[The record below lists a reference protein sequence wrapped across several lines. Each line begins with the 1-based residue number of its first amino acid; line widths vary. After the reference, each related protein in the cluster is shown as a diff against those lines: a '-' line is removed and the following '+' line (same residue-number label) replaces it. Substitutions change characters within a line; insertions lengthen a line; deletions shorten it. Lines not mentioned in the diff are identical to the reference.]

1 MNDGGHREGV
11 DVDLYPLFGTW
22 AKQFGLDAA
31 VAKFGAVA
39 GIDLATIYRDQFEA
53 DLKSVQLGGPA
64 IVAAGNESWYSGPSD
79 GSVFWPPL
87 RSHFEHEEKWEADR
101 LLNLENASNVVVAH
115 TPRPDRQ
122 RYQSKGL
129 VVGYVQSGK
138 TTNFTSVI
146 AKLADEEYKFVIVLS
161 GIHNGL
167 RKQTQARL
175 DAQLKDLNREHWIT
189 LTDVDHDFIG
199 YTASAVSILKST
211 KKVVLAVVK
220 KNATVLERLLDWLGG
235 DGARGALEN
244 LRVLVIDDEADQAS
258 VATGRINPLI
268 RDLLACFPRHTYVGY
283 TATPFANV
291 FIDPASADL
300 YPKDF
305 ILNLPRPE
313 GYFGTEMIFGRDAVE
328 GEPMA
333 DDGDASLPPDGFD
346 MVRVV
351 PEDDVALLR
360 PASKADAVGF
370 VPTMTPDL
378 IEAVRWFWLAT
389 AARRARNDSSHST
402 MLIHTS
408 VKIDV
413 QESFQAPLEALRQRA
428 REAVKR
434 NDADFIE
441 ELSQLWDRETAL
453 VDASHWSGRVQNSF
467 EEVLTQLGQV
477 LDEQRVVLDN
487 YKSIDRLDYSS
498 GPVVAIA
505 VGGNTLSRGLTLEGL
520 VVSFFVRTASAY
532 DTLLQMARW
541 FGFRPGYEDLP
552 RIWMT
557 HALERAF
564 RHLAT
569 VEREMRDD
577 IDQYQR
583 QNLRPTDVAVRIRTH
598 PSLAITAKMGAA
610 APAEVSYAGRRLQ
623 TRYYLREDADWLSAN
638 LRAASDLLQDVVSL
652 ESASAD
658 RGSAVVYR
666 DVPARLIISFLRRYR
681 VHEDSPDLDTQ
692 QLIRYIDGQRKGDE
706 QALETWSIAVVQS
719 DGEKVRLGSREY
731 GSVIRSR
738 LDTGNDAIAD
748 IKTLM
753 SKRDRVLDLEA
764 WDTFL
769 TSQSEGH
776 LVRQRNRDAEYR
788 NRGLLVLY
796 PIDRQ
801 SAPMATHPSGSVSRV
816 PMNAKAPA
824 MGIGIVFPGTVGGGK
839 AVAVTH
845 MAVDLA
851 GSSGSAWDEDEE
863 QPEDL
868 QDVLYQ
874 DESEEA

>member
-1 MNDGGHREGV
+1 M
-11 DVDLYPLFGTW
+11 DLYPLFGTW

-31 VAKFGAVA
+31 VVKFAAV
-39 GIDLATIYRDQFEA
+39 GGPELAATYKEQFET
-53 DLKSVQLGGPA
+53 DLKTVQLGGPA
-64 IVAAGNESWYSGPSD
+64 IVAAGNESWYSGSSD
-79 GSVFWPPL
+79 GSIFWPPL
-87 RSHFEHEEKWEADR
+87 RAHFRDDQDWATER
-101 LLNLENASNVVVAH
+101 LDDLERAANKVVAH

-122 RYQSKGL
+122 RYQAKGL

-146 AKLADEEYKFVIVLS
+146 AKLADEQYKFIIVLS

-175 DAQLKDLNREHWIT
+175 NSQLKGLNNEHWIT
-189 LTDVDHDFIG
+189 LTDEDRDFG
-199 YTASAVSILKST
+199 PQASDAVSLLKST
-211 KKVVLAVVK
+211 EKVLLAVVK
-220 KNATVLERLLDWLGG
+220 KNATVLERLINWLST

-244 LRVLVIDDEADQAS
+244 LRVLIIDDEADQAS

-268 RDLLACFPRHTYVGY
+268 RDLLTLFPRNTYIGY

-305 ILNLPRPE
+305 ILNLPRPD
-313 GYFGTEMIFGRDAVE
+313 GYFGTEMIFGTDVVE
-328 GEPMA
+328 GENRDPA
-333 DDGDASLPPDGFD
+333 PDGYD
-346 MVRVV
+346 MVRIV
-351 PEDDVALLR
+351 PEEDVQLLR
-360 PASKADAVGF
+360 PSGKAAAAGF
-370 VPTMTPDL
+370 VPTMTQDL
-378 IEAVRWFWLAT
+378 VDAVNWFWLAT
-389 AARRARNDSSHST
+389 AARRARGDRSHST
-402 MLIHTS
+402 MLIHSS

-413 QESFQAPLEALRQRA
+413 QDSFRAPLEGMRSRALAAIRSGD
-428 REAVKR
+428 EK
-434 NDADFIE
+434 FIGT
-441 ELSQLWDRETAL
+441 LRTLWDRETAR
-453 VDASHWSGRVQNSF
+453 VNSANWNGREQNSF
-467 EEVLTQLGQV
+467 EAVLREIGDV
-477 LDEQRVVLDN
+477 LVAQRVILDN
-487 YKSIDRLDYSS
+487 YRSTDRLDYSS

-623 TRYYLREDADWLSAN
+623 TRYFLREDRTWLENNFAAAADLV
-638 LRAASDLLQDVVSL
+638 QDMSSGGRKT
-652 ESASAD
+652 EQ
-658 RGSAVVYR
+658 RGSAELYR
-666 DVPARLIISFLRRYR
+666 DVPAHLIVGFLRRYN
-681 VHEDSPDLDTQ
+681 VHEDSADMMPR
-692 QLIRYIDGQRKGDE
+692 QLIRYIDGQRNGTE
-706 QALETWSIAVVQS
+706 PALEKWTVAVVQS
-719 DGEKVRLGSREY
+719 SGAKVALGGRTF

-738 LDTGNDAIAD
+738 LDTGVDSIAD

-753 SKRDRVLDLEA
+753 SKRDRVLDLRTWESYDA
-764 WDTFL
+764 AKPEHELVQQRERDT
-769 TSQSEGH
+769 
-776 LVRQRNRDAEYR
+776 EYR
-788 NRGLLVLY
+788 SRGLLVLY
-796 PIDRQ
+796 PIDSR
-801 SAPMATHPSGSVSRV
+801 SEPVAPARGSVARV
-816 PMNAKAPA
+816 PMDAVAPVI
-824 MGIGIVFPGTVGGGK
+824 GYGIVFPGSVGGGTT
-839 AVAVTH
+839 VEVTH

-851 GSSGSAWDEDEE
+851 GASGSAWDEDEE
-863 QPEDL
+863 QREDL
-868 QDVLYQ
+868 QEALYSEEG
-874 DESEEA
+874 DES

>member
-1 MNDGGHREGV
+1 M
-11 DVDLYPLFGTW
+11 DLYPLFGTW

-31 VAKFGAVA
+31 VTRFIPVA
-39 GIDLATIYRDQFEA
+39 GPELALTYKEQFES
-53 DLKSVQLGGPA
+53 DLMSVQIGGPA
-64 IVAAGNESWYSGPSD
+64 IVAAGSESWYSGPSE

-87 RSHFEHEEKWEADR
+87 RSHFEQVEKWDADR
-101 LLNLENASNVVVAH
+101 LANLENASNVVVAH
-115 TPRPDRQ
+115 TPRPDGQ

-146 AKLADEEYKFVIVLS
+146 AKLADEDYKFVIVLS

-175 DAQLKDLNREHWIT
+175 DAQLKELNREHWIT
-189 LTDVDHDFIG
+189 LTDVDQDFIG
-199 YTASAVSILKST
+199 YPASAVSILKST

-220 KNATVLERLLDWLGG
+220 KNATVLERLLDWLSSA
-235 DGARGALEN
+235 GARGALEN

-258 VATGRINPLI
+258 VATGRISPLI
-268 RDLLACFPRHTYVGY
+268 RDLLARFPRHTYVGY

-291 FIDPASADL
+291 FIDPAAADL

-328 GEPMA
+328 GEPAA
-333 DDGDASLPPDGFD
+333 DGGDASLPPDGFD

-378 IEAVRWFWLAT
+378 LEAVRWFWLAT
-389 AARRARNDSSHST
+389 AARRARGDGSHST

-413 QESFQAPLEALRQRA
+413 QESFQAPLESLRVRA
-428 REAVKR
+428 REAIER
-434 NDADFIE
+434 GDAEFVE
-441 ELSQLWDRETAL
+441 ELRQLWRRETAR
-453 VDASHWSGRVQNSF
+453 VEATHWSGRAQNSF
-467 EEVLTQLGQV
+467 EEVLAHLGQV
-477 LDEQRVVLDN
+477 LEEQRVVLDN
-487 YKSIDRLDYSS
+487 YKSSDRLDYSS

-557 HALERAF
+557 YKLERAF

-623 TRYYLREDADWLSAN
+623 TRYFLREDADWLASN
-638 LRAASDLLQDVVSL
+638 LRAASDLLQDVTSL
-652 ESASAD
+652 EVEEAD

-666 DVPARLIISFLRRYR
+666 DVPARLVVSFLRRYR

-692 QLIRYIDGQRKGDE
+692 QLIRYIDGQRKGD
-706 QALETWSIAVVQS
+706 QPALETWSVAVVQS
-719 DGEKVRLGSREY
+719 DGERVRLGDREY

-738 LDTGNDAIAD
+738 LDAGNDAIAD

-753 SKRDRVLDLEA
+753 SKRDRVLDLEG
-764 WDTFL
+764 WETFVA
-769 TSQSEGH
+769 SQSEAH
-776 LVRQRNRDAEYR
+776 LVRQRDRDADYR

-796 PIDRQ
+796 PIDRR
-801 SAPMATHPSGSVSRV
+801 SAPMATPASGSVSRV
-816 PMNAKAPA
+816 PLAAEKPA
-824 MGIGIVFPGTVGGGK
+824 LGIGIVFPGKVGGGK

-851 GSSGSAWDEDEE
+851 GSTGSAWDEDEE

-874 DESEEA
+874 DESEDA

>member
-1 MNDGGHREGV
+1 M
-11 DVDLYPLFGTW
+11 DLYPLFGTW

-31 VAKFGAVA
+31 VAKFAAVA
-39 GIDLATIYRDQFEA
+39 GPDLAGTYRSQFES
-53 DLKSVQLGGPA
+53 DLESVQMGGPA

-87 RSHFEHEEKWEADR
+87 RSHFEHEEGWDADR
-101 LLNLENASNVVVAH
+101 LTNLENASNVVVAH
-115 TPRPDRQ
+115 TPRPDRL

-175 DAQLKDLNREHWIT
+175 DRQLKELNREHWIT

-220 KNATVLERLLDWLGG
+220 KNPIVLERLLEWLSG

-268 RDLLACFPRHTYVGY
+268 RDLLARFPRHTYVGY

-305 ILNLPRPE
+305 ILNLPRPD

-328 GEPMA
+328 GETE
-333 DDGDASLPPDGFD
+333 DNDACLPPDGFD

-351 PEDDVALLR
+351 PEDDVMKLR
-360 PASKADAVGF
+360 PANKADAVGF

-389 AARRARNDSSHST
+389 AARRARRDTSHST

-413 QESFQAPLEALRQRA
+413 QESFQAPLELLRKGA
-428 REAVKR
+428 REAVSLG
-434 NDADFIE
+434 DADFID
-441 ELSQLWDRETAL
+441 ELRQLWARETSR
-453 VDASHWSGRVQNSF
+453 VDASFWSGRAQNAF
-467 EEVLTQLGQV
+467 DDVLAQLGQV
-477 LDEQRVVLDN
+477 LDEQKVVLDN
-487 YKSIDRLDYSS
+487 YRSTDRLDYSS

-557 HALERAF
+557 YALERAF

-623 TRYYLREDADWLSAN
+623 TRYFLREDAEWLAN
-638 LRAASDLLQDVVSL
+638 NIRAADDLLQDINSL
-652 ESASAD
+652 ELRSAN
-658 RGSAVVYR
+658 RGSAVVYW
-666 DVPARLIISFLRRYR
+666 DVPARLVVSFLRRYR
-681 VHEDSPDLDTQ
+681 VHEDSPDLNTQ
-692 QLIRYIDGQRKGDE
+692 QLIRYINGQRKSE
-706 QALETWSIAVVQS
+706 QAALETWSIAVVQS
-719 DGEKVRLGSREY
+719 DGETVRLGARDF

-738 LDTGNDAIAD
+738 LDTGVDTIAD

-753 SKRDRVLDLEA
+753 SKRDRVLDLET
-764 WDTFL
+764 WDTFNAA
-769 TSQSEGH
+769 QSEND
-776 LVRQRNRDAEYR
+776 LVQQRNRDAEYR

-801 SAPMATHPSGSVSRV
+801 SVPMAAGSSGSVSRV
-816 PMNAKAPA
+816 PMNSADPA
-824 MGIGIVFPGTVGGGK
+824 LGIGIVFPGTVGGGK

-851 GSSGSAWDEDEE
+851 GASGSAWDEDEE
-863 QPEDL
+863 QPENL

-874 DESEEA
+874 EEGEQA

>member
-1 MNDGGHREGV
+1 M
-11 DVDLYPLFGTW
+11 DLYPLFGTW

-31 VAKFGAVA
+31 VVKFSAIG
-39 GIDLATIYRDQFEA
+39 GPELAATYKEQFEA
-53 DLKSVQLGGPA
+53 DLETVQLGGPA
-64 IVAAGNESWYSGPSD
+64 IVAAGSESWYSGSSD
-79 GSVFWPPL
+79 GSMFWPPL
-87 RSHFEHEEKWEADR
+87 RAHFRDDQNWGSER
-101 LLNLENASNVVVAH
+101 LNDLERAANKVVAH

-122 RYQSKGL
+122 RYQAKGL

-146 AKLADEEYKFVIVLS
+146 AKLADEQYKFIIVLS

-175 DAQLKDLNREHWIT
+175 NSQLKGLNNEHWIT
-189 LTDVDHDFIG
+189 LTDEDRDFG
-199 YTASAVSILKST
+199 PQASDAVSLLKST
-211 KKVVLAVVK
+211 EKVVLAVVK
-220 KNATVLERLLDWLGG
+220 KNATVLERLINWLST

-244 LRVLVIDDEADQAS
+244 LRVLIIDDEADQAS

-268 RDLLACFPRHTYVGY
+268 RELLALFPRNTYIGY

-313 GYFGTEMIFGRDAVE
+313 GYFGTEMIFGADVVE
-328 GEPMA
+328 GENQGPA
-333 DDGDASLPPDGFD
+333 PDGYD
-346 MVRVV
+346 MVRIV
-351 PEDDVALLR
+351 PEDDVQLLR
-360 PASKADAVGF
+360 PAGKATPTGF

-378 IEAVRWFWLAT
+378 VDAVRWFWLAT
-389 AARRARNDSSHST
+389 AARRARGDRSHST

-413 QESFQAPLEALRQRA
+413 QESFRDPLEELRSRALTAIRA
-428 REAVKR
+428 GDEI
-434 NDADFIE
+434 FIG
-441 ELSQLWDRETAL
+441 ELRTLWERETAR
-453 VDASHWSGRVQNSF
+453 VDSMNWHGRQQNSF
-467 EEVLTQLGQV
+467 ESVLRELGDV
-477 LDEQRVVLDN
+477 LDSQRVVLDN
-487 YKSIDRLDYSS
+487 YRSTDRLDYSS

-583 QNLRPTDVAVRIRTH
+583 QNLRPTDVAVRIKTH

-623 TRYYLREDADWLSAN
+623 TRYFLREDGTWLENN
-638 LRAASDLLQDVVSL
+638 LAAASDLIQDLSSGGR
-652 ESASAD
+652 EPEQ
-658 RGSAVVYR
+658 RGLAALFR
-666 DVPARLIISFLRRYR
+666 DVPAHLIVAFLRRYN
-681 VHEDSPDLDTQ
+681 VHEDSADMMPR
-692 QLIRYIDGQRKGDE
+692 QLIRYIDGQRNGE
-706 QALETWSIAVVQS
+706 HPALEKWTVAVVQS
-719 DGEKVRLGSREY
+719 SGAKVALGGRPF

-738 LDTGNDAIAD
+738 LDTGVDSIAD

-753 SKRDRVLDLEA
+753 SKRDRVLDLPTWESYDA
-764 WDTFL
+764 ARPEHELVQQRERDT
-769 TSQSEGH
+769 
-776 LVRQRNRDAEYR
+776 EYR
-788 NRGLLVLY
+788 SRGLLVLY
-796 PIDRQ
+796 PIDAH
-801 SAPMATHPSGSVSRV
+801 SEPVAPARGGVARV
-816 PMNAKAPA
+816 PMDAVAPVI
-824 MGIGIVFPGTVGGGK
+824 GYGIVFPGSVGGGTT
-839 AVAVTH
+839 VEVTH

-851 GSSGSAWDEDEE
+851 GASGSAWDEDEE
-863 QPEDL
+863 QREDL
-868 QDVLYQ
+868 QEALYSEEG
-874 DESEEA
+874 DES

>member
-1 MNDGGHREGV
+1 M
-11 DVDLYPLFGTW
+11 DLYPLFGTW

-31 VAKFGAVA
+31 VAKFNVVA
-39 GIDLATIYRDQFEA
+39 GPEIVLTYKLQFES
-53 DLKSVQLGGPA
+53 DLKNVQLGGPA
-64 IVAAGNESWYSGPSD
+64 IVAAGNEPWYSGPSE

-87 RSHFEHEEKWEADR
+87 RSHFTDVENWTSDR
-101 LLNLENASNVVVAH
+101 LKNLENASNVVVAH
-115 TPRPDRQ
+115 TPRPDKQ

-146 AKLADEEYKFVIVLS
+146 AKLADEDYKLVIVLS

-175 DAQLKDLNREHWIT
+175 DSQLKELNREHWIT
-189 LTDVDHDFIG
+189 LTDVDHDFTG
-199 YTASAVSILKST
+199 SAASAVSILKST

-220 KNATVLERLLDWLGG
+220 KNATVLERLLEWLSG

-268 RDLLACFPRHTYVGY
+268 RDLLARFPRHTYVGY

-328 GEPMA
+328 GEVTS
-333 DDGDASLPPDGFD
+333 DGGEGALPPDGFD

-360 PASKADAVGF
+360 PASKADSLGF
-370 VPTMTPDL
+370 TPTMTPDL
-378 IEAVRWFWLAT
+378 VEAVRWFWLAT
-389 AARRARNDSSHST
+389 AARRARGDDSHST

-413 QESFQAPLEALRQRA
+413 QESFQAPLERLRKGARKALELGDQ
-428 REAVKR
+428 EL
-434 NDADFIE
+434 IE
-441 ELSQLWDRETAL
+441 ELRQLWERETGR

-467 EEVLTQLGQV
+467 EDVLAHLGGV

-487 YKSIDRLDYSS
+487 YRSNDRLDYSS
-498 GPVVAIA
+498 GSIVAIA

-557 HALERAF
+557 YALERAF

-583 QNLRPTDVAVRIRTH
+583 QNLLPTDVAVRIRTH
-598 PSLAITAKMGAA
+598 PSLSITAKMGAA

-623 TRYYLREDADWLSAN
+623 TRYFLREDADWLAKN
-638 LRAASDLLQDVVSL
+638 LRSASDLLQDVAAL
-652 ESASAD
+652 ELPAAD

-666 DVPARLIISFLRRYR
+666 DVPARLIISFLRRYL

-692 QLIRYIDGQRKGDE
+692 QLIRYIEGQRQGD
-706 QALETWSIAVVQS
+706 QPALESWSVAVVQS
-719 DGEKVRLGSREY
+719 DGEPVKLGNRDFRA
-731 GSVIRSR
+731 VTRSR
-738 LDTGNDAIAD
+738 LDTGVDDIAD

-764 WDTFL
+764 WDTIPL
-769 TSQSEGH
+769 SETEDE
-776 LVRQRNRDAEYR
+776 LVQRRNRDADYR
-788 NRGLLVLY
+788 SRGLLVVY

-801 SAPMATHPSGSVSRV
+801 STPIAKKPGAGVSRV
-816 PMNAKAPA
+816 PMKAALPA
-824 MGIGIVFPGTVGGGK
+824 LGIGIVFPGTVGGGK
-839 AVAVTH
+839 AVSVTH

-851 GSSGSAWDEDEE
+851 GSSGSAWDEDGE
-863 QPEDL
+863 QPENL

-874 DESEEA
+874 DEGEES

>member
-1 MNDGGHREGV
+1 M
-11 DVDLYPLFGTW
+11 DLYPLFGTW

-31 VAKFGAVA
+31 VAKFAAVA
-39 GIDLATIYRDQFEA
+39 GPDLAGTYRSQFES
-53 DLKSVQLGGPA
+53 DLESVQMGGPA

-87 RSHFEHEEKWEADR
+87 RSHFEHEERWDADR
-101 LLNLENASNVVVAH
+101 LSNLENASNVVVAH
-115 TPRPDRQ
+115 TPRPDRL

-175 DAQLKDLNREHWIT
+175 DAQLKELNREHWIT

-211 KKVVLAVVK
+211 KKVILAVVK
-220 KNATVLERLLDWLGG
+220 KNPIVLERLLEWLSG

-268 RDLLACFPRHTYVGY
+268 RDLLARFPRHTYVGY

-305 ILNLPRPE
+305 ILNLPRPD

-328 GEPMA
+328 GEA
-333 DDGDASLPPDGFD
+333 EDNDASLPPDGFD

-351 PEDDVALLR
+351 PDDDVMKLR
-360 PASKADAVGF
+360 PANKADAVGF
-370 VPTMTPDL
+370 VPMMTPDL

-389 AARRARNDSSHST
+389 AARRARRDTSHST

-413 QESFQAPLEALRQRA
+413 QESFQAPLELLRQEA
-428 REAVKR
+428 REAVR
-434 NDADFIE
+434 LGDAGFID
-441 ELSQLWDRETAL
+441 ELRQLWRRETNR
-453 VDASHWSGRVQNSF
+453 VDASFWSGRVQNAF
-467 EEVLTQLGQV
+467 DDVLAQLGQV
-477 LDEQRVVLDN
+477 LDEQKVVLDN
-487 YKSIDRLDYSS
+487 YRSTDRLDYSS

-557 HALERAF
+557 YALERAF

-623 TRYYLREDADWLSAN
+623 TRYFLREDVDWLAN
-638 LRAASDLLQDVVSL
+638 NIRAADDLLQDIHSL
-652 ESASAD
+652 DLRSAN
-658 RGSAVVYR
+658 RGSAVVYG
-666 DVPARLIISFLRRYR
+666 DVPARLIVSFLRRYR

-692 QLIRYIDGQRKGDE
+692 QLIRYINGQRKND
-706 QALETWSIAVVQS
+706 QPALETWSIAVVQS
-719 DGEKVRLGSREY
+719 DGETVRLGARNF

-738 LDTGNDAIAD
+738 LDTGVDTIAD

-753 SKRDRVLDLEA
+753 SKRDRVLDLET
-764 WDTFL
+764 WDTFNAA
-769 TSQSEGH
+769 QSEND
-776 LVRQRNRDAEYR
+776 LVQQRNRDAEYR

-801 SAPMATHPSGSVSRV
+801 SMPMSAGSSGSVSRI
-816 PMNAKAPA
+816 PMKSAEPA
-824 MGIGIVFPGTVGGGK
+824 LGIGIVFPGTVGGGK

-851 GSSGSAWDEDEE
+851 GASGSAWDEDEE
-863 QPEDL
+863 QPENL

-874 DESEEA
+874 EEGEQA